1 MSYEHEDYI
10 PDKLPEKV
18 MLVGG
23 GQPFNQFMIVNC
35 LKIEEVK
42 HPKRGHENE
51 TVKKITVERQDRT
64 GIRIF
69 EAFLSLW
76 KMESLGVKYKDTP
89 LDTYTIRLGGE
100 AYGRVTQHIIRM

>member
-23 GQPFNQFMIVNC
+23 GQPYNQFMIVNC
-35 LKIEEVK
+35 LKVEEAQ

-51 TVKKITVERQDRT
+51 KIKKITVERRDRD
-64 GIRIF
+64 GIRNF
-69 EAFLSLW
+69 EAYLGLW
-76 KMESLGVKYKDTP
+76 KMACLGDEFKDTP
-89 LDTYTIRLGGE
+89 LDTYSIALGGA
-100 AYGRVTQHIIRM
+100 AYGRVTGHVIRT